1 MACTY
6 VWSLRSPSVVCS
18 SALQRRRQRWRRVP
32 SLPFANESLC
42 HSGQHVCVVWPRYTE
57 RGRWVRC
64 WLGEQL
70 LFFGSDFSLYSNLRC
85 EREKEGKL
93 QSEPVGAWLKKY
105 TYSLLMELFPRTW
118 LQEYSTMPRVLG
130 ILRNILYPIWCS
142 VGNSTHVEF
151 SKSCRILKILSN
163 SQNPIEFSKILSNIL
178 YPIEYSYG
186 SSEDST
192 IYLTVSI
199 AYSIYSTSH
208 VPLNLHA
215 WAQDYSSIP
224 SIVWDNE
231 IAMYFILGAIK
242 IRNPMLRTSNTAP
255 CMA

>member
-1 MACTY
+1 MYHASCKVEFQPFKRSYSQLTFFNLKKIY
-6 VWSLRSPSVVCS
+6 HTVVWP
-18 SALQRRRQRWRRVP
+18 
-32 SLPFANESLC
+32 LPTTPN
-42 HSGQHVCVVWPRYTE
+42 VVWPRYTE

-199 AYSIYSTSH
+199 AYSIYSTSQKH
-208 VPLNLHA
+208 ELTGEFLK
-215 WAQDYSSIP
+215 
-224 SIVWDNE
+224 
-231 IAMYFILGAIK
+231 IL
-242 IRNPMLRTSNTAP
+242 TT
-255 CMA
+255 

>member
-1 MACTY
+1 MHIYSLTSEVEKAWRKKRR
-6 VWSLRSPSVVCS
+6 VRSKAQLSLRKT
-18 SALQRRRQRWRRVP
+18 
-32 SLPFANESLC
+32 AN
-42 HSGQHVCVVWPRYTE
+42 VVWPRYTE

-178 YPIEYSYG
+178 YPIEHSYG

-199 AYSIYSTSH
+199 AYSIYSTSQCA
-208 VPLNLHA
+208 PMSTTNKTINSGMLN
-215 WAQDYSSIP
+215 YGSTGS
-224 SIVWDNE
+224 V
-231 IAMYFILGAIK
+231 
-242 IRNPMLRTSNTAP
+242 
-255 CMA
+255 

>member
-1 MACTY
+1 MAEVYRKGTLGSMLARRAA
-6 VWSLRSPSVVCS
+6 SLLWIRLLFVFKPP
-18 SALQRRRQRWRRVP
+18 LWER
-32 SLPFANESLC
+32 
-42 HSGQHVCVVWPRYTE
+42 E
-57 RGRWVRC
+57 RG
-64 WLGEQL
+64 Q
-70 LFFGSDFSLYSNLRC
+70 
-85 EREKEGKL
+85 
-93 QSEPVGAWLKKY
+93 PVGAWLKKY

-208 VPLNLHA
+208 
-215 WAQDYSSIP
+215 
-224 SIVWDNE
+224 
-231 IAMYFILGAIK
+231 
-242 IRNPMLRTSNTAP
+242 
-255 CMA
+255 